1 MSEAREGGTATVC
14 IYNLLTELNQQ
25 STLPS
30 SGLFVDGVLEFARQ
44 GCHHHTDIFKG
55 TVQCFQV
62 NLYFKNLPNHFNL
75 NPSNYEENILEKDEL
90 CKFFLISSAEIRI
103 LLLRTFV
110 MKNER

>member
-75 NPSNYEENILEKDEL
+75 NRSIYEEISWKKMNYVN
-90 CKFFLISSAEIRI
+90 FFLSLLQKSAYYF
-103 LLLRTFV
+103 LRAFV

>member
-75 NPSNYEENILEKDEL
+75 NRSIYEENILEKDEL

-103 LLLRTFV
+103 LLLRAFV